1 MAAYTLFDTA
11 IGRCGLAWGDAGL
24 ITLQLPEASDAA
36 TLSRM
41 TRHLDDPQETP
52 PPQPIQQMIDAVVA
66 LTEGANS
73 DLTQVPLDM
82 AGISPYNRRLYEA
95 IRAIPPGATRT
106 YGQIA
111 ADLGEPGAAQ
121 AVGRAMGRNPWPIIV
136 PCHRVV
142 AAGGKTGGFSA
153 HGGVTTKL
161 RLLAIEQAHRST
173 EGALF

>member
-24 ITLQLPEASDAA
+24 LTLQLPEASHAA

-41 TRHLDDPQETP
+41 TRHLDDPKETR
-52 PPQPIQQMIDAVVA
+52 PPQHIQRIIDAVVA

-82 AGISPYNRRLYEA
+82 TGIGPYNRRLYEA
-95 IRAIPPGATRT
+95 IRAIPPGAART